1 MSVKDWEGFA
11 GRVESLLAVSHPQP
25 TVTVAHAS
33 FGDPSPL
40 PDVLLSRLLSVFAVA
55 AKPLKRG
62 LVSRQNLLSHF
73 VPSPQEIERARRAA
87 FFAARSEEIWSV
99 VGKESHAIPP
109 LHDSASSFVF
119 SDKKKADL
127 FAAHFSTLV
136 SCKDAELEAAAK
148 KQLDDLMAVA
158 ALAREE
164 PYCITGGDVAACF
177 PFLKT
182 GAPGE
187 DGILSEFIKYAGP
200 SLCESLATLFN
211 SCLKTR
217 SIPHQWLRSVVAPV
231 PKAGKTG
238 LEVADYRPI
247 ALLSILFRLFERVLL
262 TLFVDTL
269 HFDENMF
276 GFVQDRGVEEALALA
291 ETIRSFFVGRTASV
305 RVGDCLS
312 APFDVL
318 WGVSQGSVLGPVLFA
333 LLTLPLMKELRSRGS
348 GAVPIL
354 FADDLLVIFGAGERN
369 TPHSLELA
377 VNGLAPTLRSVE
389 SWAAGVGICI
399 SVKKTSVCV
408 LGAGANIAITSQP
421 LSLLGKPLK
430 AEYCGFEFLGLRF
443 SRLGDLAPQID
454 HVIERLRHATLIV
467 KEAPLPP
474 ASRRIIADGLGL
486 SHLRFASGI
495 VLPWLL
501 LQKSLLGQVKRAISS
516 LARAVCGTLPSAR
529 REDVLREAGFASLD
543 ELACG
548 GSARLVA
555 TALSV
560 ASHPLRQFLGTV
572 IRTSAF
578 ALVSGVAKIPWL
590 HSHPLDPLRPSIRVN
605 LLRPS
610 TTDAWPIVW
619 SKAPGGLSKADPEQ
633 QLLEANI
640 DRLSAAHS
648 LLAARFPQLAR
659 LVIATDGSVAEHR
672 SRAVAISEG
681 QTLYAADA
689 GELACSYRAEAVA
702 MLGAVNALSATAPRA
717 IILLTDSQGLLSA
730 LARGP
735 FAANGRIEVAIWVA
749 LSRLVA
755 SGFRCL
761 LAFVFAHCDFGPNE
775 EADAAAKA
783 LLASSPPAYPHTWH
797 VDLARHL
804 ATKRSPDKPL
814 PVPLRMKLLR
824 TVPPTLQKMFHQVRT
839 GWVNG
844 VGRLHAAAETVA
856 CPRCGAPLDIAH
868 FLSCVVDPPLAVE
881 AFFDKDLWRDAC
893 SHLAAALRAHVAT
906 QV

>member
-1 MSVKDWEGFA
+1 M
-11 GRVESLLAVSHPQP
+11 
-25 TVTVAHAS
+25 
-33 FGDPSPL
+33 
-40 PDVLLSRLLSVFAVA
+40 
-55 AKPLKRG
+55 
-62 LVSRQNLLSHF
+62 
-73 VPSPQEIERARRAA
+73 
-87 FFAARSEEIWSV
+87 
-99 VGKESHAIPP
+99 
-109 LHDSASSFVF
+109 
-119 SDKKKADL
+119 
-127 FAAHFSTLV
+127 
-136 SCKDAELEAAAK
+136 
-148 KQLDDLMAVA
+148 
-158 ALAREE
+158 
-164 PYCITGGDVAACF
+164 AACF

-291 ETIRSFFVGRTASV
+291 FCEIQRRLLLSFHSDTDRSMHKGIASVIKFDLSNAFCSFPTDLALAGLLRQGVPLYIIETIRSFFVGRTASV